1 MAYRTSAYY
10 KDEDHT
16 TAIKFI
22 DAQLEKINSQAVFAR
37 EHERLEMIRVLH
49 AARVEAGNGKDS
61 DMEILLNQVGG
72 IFKAEEEAASNEDS
86 LQAAL
91 SANVQRQN
99 YANRGMAVQD
109 RKGPKKNPDEKPP
122 KYPASDIARLVQA
135 VFDMKSEMGIIRRAL
150 INSGISIE
158 KSPIVQKQKEQFTN
172 GKQKK
177 SFAGAAKKNKMGKFA
192 QRSLVQIPNGTTLSD
207 SDDECDQPEYGGNV
221 GMMAI
226 VAKPKK
232 HVSSRLIN
240 AMMVGLTR
248 RNSES
253 RRISECDAYQD
264 KSWGNDEVEAQ
275 MMTDESMQQENLFAE
290 PDVQKAL
297 ELRKCNEPAG

>member
-1 MAYRTSAYY
+1 MAA
-10 KDEDHT
+10 
-16 TAIKFI
+16 
-22 DAQLEKINSQAVFAR
+22 
-37 EHERLEMIRVLH
+37 
-49 AARVEAGNGKDS
+49 
-61 DMEILLNQVGG
+61 
-72 IFKAEEEAASNEDS
+72 
-86 LQAAL
+86 
-91 SANVQRQN
+91 
-99 YANRGMAVQD
+99 QD

-135 VFDMKSEMGIIRRAL
+135 VFDMKSEMGIIRQAL

-232 HVSSRLIN
+232 HVSPRLIN

-264 KSWGNDEVEAQ
+264 QSWGNDEVEAQ

-297 ELRKCNEPAG
+297 ELRDVMSQQGDAHEYQTTEEPMIELGTTVMMVLRTMMTSIAKQSNQNAVLWMRLSELARGRCGLGARHNGP